1 MKRFVILLTA
11 LMICV
16 SAAVI
21 AEESVL
27 IDFSTLE
34 ADYAPGGG
42 DPTEHE
48 ATLIDFGQKAGTGF
62 SEEEKALMKTSLAL
76 DNWGVVLASSSQTVF
91 NQANSM
97 AKSVPVREDAK
108 QYAGETVLGVRVH
121 FPLNDYN
128 SWAMVRPP
136 FEIPV
141 YMRKT
146 IVQDDGTVV
155 PDEEDVNRTKFDNF
169 GVVKNVGT
177 IKSVSMNVLGLNFP
191 MGCEI
196 ILKDHNNKELALDMG
211 YLYFD
216 GWRTLTWENPNYITE
231 VRNREV
237 RRFPLYPRATPSV
250 KLMGIRFRRDK
261 EQEGGDFITYIKD
274 ISIIYDKA
282 VLDLDTDINNEEVWG
297 ILGEREEARR
307 TAEFENLGELQVLRA
322 LERKKMHQVDD
333 VEDGGTDTGTDAATT
348 E

>member
-11 LMICV
+11 LVICL
-16 SAAVI
+16 SAAVF
-21 AEESVL
+21 AEEAVL

-34 ADYAPGGG
+34 ADYAPNGG
-42 DPTEHE
+42 DNATEHE
-48 ATLIDFGQKAGTGF
+48 ATLIDFSQKAGTGF

-76 DNWGVVLASSSQTVF
+76 DNWNVVLASSSRTVF

-97 AKSVPVREDAK
+97 AKGVPVREDAK
-108 QYAGETVLGVRVH
+108 KFAGDMVLGVRVH

-128 SWAMVRPP
+128 SWAMVEPP

-141 YMRKT
+141 YMKKT
-146 IVQDDGTVV
+146 EVQEDGTLQSVA
-155 PDEEDVNRTKFDNF
+155 EDVNRTKFDGF

-177 IKSVSMNVLGLNFP
+177 IKQVSMNVLGLNFP

-196 ILKDHNNKELALDMG
+196 ILKDHNNRELALDMG

-231 VRNREV
+231 VRNREIQ
-237 RRFPLYPRATPSV
+237 RYPLYPRATPSV

-261 EQEGGDFITYIKD
+261 EQEGGDFITYVKD
-274 ISIIYDKA
+274 IQITYDLA

-297 ILGEREEARR
+297 ILGEREESRR
-307 TAEFENLGELQVLRA
+307 TAEFERLGEVQVLRA
-322 LERKKMHQVDD
+322 LEQKKMHSEPEEEEV
-333 VEDGGTDTGTDAATT
+333 GTTTTT
-348 E
+348 EEE